1 MNRPGMVHL
10 ALKLDLIYIA
20 GGRIACALVAIVSIR
35 IATTVMPPAQYG
47 ELALLVAVQMF
58 AGLLFVNPIAQHIN
72 VNTHRWWDDGTLLAR
87 LKPFGR
93 YLIVVAVLGAA
104 VAYAV
109 AQRQSM
115 HYPWLAVIGIF
126 LLVMAGAWNQT
137 LMYMLNMLGMHGASA
152 FWSVA
157 TAGTSLFF
165 AAFLAMTGQSPE
177 YWLLGLSTGMLAGA
191 YGARWQLRN
200 RIPTRLPSHEALHF
214 ISRQVA
220 MSYCLPLAFAATFM
234 WVQFSG
240 YRFFVENYWGV
251 EKLGFL
257 VVGMQVASQFWIL
270 IESLAMQFFYPLMFK
285 QVSQAINQ
293 KDEDAALS
301 NLLNTLLPVYFIL
314 TGMLL
319 LSAKYILSI
328 LAAPQYQ
335 AALTFT
341 LLGAG
346 IELCRSVGNVLGL
359 AAQVKRK
366 THAAALPYGIGAA
379 TALVLIGW
387 AGSQRMDV
395 SAAAFA
401 LALAGAVMLVTM
413 IGKMSRL
420 VKFSIDLPRLL
431 TAFLVMI
438 GMATLHTFVPDVVGV
453 GWRLA
458 ILFGFGALVSLLV
471 LLLMYGSPSAR
482 SLLAVR
488 LRKGAI

>member
-1 MNRPGMVHL
+1 M
-10 ALKLDLIYIA
+10 ALKRDLIYIA

-35 IATTVMPPAQYG
+35 IATTLMPPAQYG

-58 AGLLFVNPIAQHIN
+58 AGLLFVNPVAQHIN
-72 VNTHRWWDDGTLLAR
+72 VNTHRWWDEGSLLAR
-87 LKPFGR
+87 LRPFGR
-93 YLIVVAVLGAA
+93 YLVAVALLGAF

-115 HYPWLAVIGIF
+115 HYPWLAVAGIF

-152 FWSVA
+152 FWSVMTA
-157 TAGTSLFF
+157 TTSLVF
-165 AAFLAMTGQSPE
+165 AALLAMAGRAPE
-177 YWLLGLSTGMLAGA
+177 YWLLGLSTGMLVGA

-200 RIPTRLPSHEALHF
+200 RIPIHQPSPGELGF

-220 MSYCLPLAFAATFM
+220 MSYCIPLAIAASFM
-234 WVQFSG
+234 WIQFSG

-285 QVSQAINQ
+285 QVSLAANPQEQ
-293 KDEDAALS
+293 DSALS
-301 NLLNTLLPVYFIL
+301 DLVNTLLPAYLIL

-319 LSAKYILSI
+319 LSAKYMLSI

-346 IELCRSVGNVLGL
+346 IELCRSVGNLLGL
-359 AAQVKRK
+359 AAQVKKETRS
-366 THAAALPYGIGAA
+366 AAMPYFAGAA
-379 TALVLIGW
+379 TALVIIWW
-387 AGSQRMDV
+387 AGGQRLDV
-395 SAAAFA
+395 GAAA
-401 LALAGAVMLVTM
+401 LALAFAGAVMLTAM
-413 IGKMSRL
+413 AWRMSRL
-420 VKFSIDLPRLL
+420 VKFSIDATRLL
-431 TAFLVMI
+431 LALLLMV
-438 GMATLHTFVPDVVGV
+438 GMGAVHAYVPDIVWV

-458 ILFGFGALVSLLV
+458 LLAGLGLLISLLV
-471 LLLMYGSPSAR
+471 LALLYKSPGAR
-482 SLLAVR
+482 RLIAVR
-488 LRKGAI
+488 LRKGVA